1 MENKEIFFSIE
12 SKFENV
18 SLLGKCVNGLAS
30 SLKFTVIE
38 SHNIELCIVEAV
50 NNIIEHGYK
59 SLPGNT
65 INLTLRVNSNK
76 LIIIISDKG
85 IKNINKPKKELDY
98 NPNDIPNLP
107 ERGFGMYLIN
117 KIMDSMEY
125 ESVSDTNY
133 LTLTKKIP

>member
-12 SKFENV
+12 SKLENV

-30 SLKFTVIE
+30 SLKFSVIE
-38 SHNIELCIVEAV
+38 SHNIELCVVEAI

-59 SLPGNT
+59 SLPGNIVNVT
-65 INLTLRVNSNK
+65 ISVNSNK
-76 LIIIISDKG
+76 LIIIISDNG
-85 IKNINKPKKELDY
+85 ITNINKPKKELDY

-117 KIMDSMEY
+117 RIMDSMEY
-125 ESVSDTNY
+125 ESVSNTNY
-133 LTLTKKIP
+133 LTLIKNIS